1 MEVGYRLMRKAAF
14 ALALA
19 AAWFVAMFTTNACG
33 TLVLPRTGRYYPAP
47 PSLHGVVTDAHD
59 GRPLEGV
66 VVEIDRFSRTTNAR
80 GEYSISL
87 TPNETYHLL
96 ARKAGYLTME
106 RDVSILDVDVRLD
119 IMMSP
124 ER

>member
-1 MEVGYRLMRKAAF
+1 MEVGYRRMRKVAF

-47 PSLHGVVTDAHD
+47 SLHRVVTDARD

-106 RDVSILDVDVRLD
+106 RNVSMVDVDVRLD